1 MDAYGPKI
9 RGTLGAWMDGTSFV
23 KRTTSNAV
31 PSAERAPRGR
41 GLNDTDL
48 LANDSD
54 GVSEFAREATLKKT
68 TFPSNLQL
76 QQMNLKDGVPW
87 GMRGWWPSL

>member
-1 MDAYGPKI
+1 
-9 RGTLGAWMDGTSFV
+9 
-23 KRTTSNAV
+23 V
-31 PSAERAPRGR
+31 PSAERVPRGR

-87 GMRGWWPSL
+87 GMRGWWPGFDDWPVGHVKLGERQLLEGPIVNA